1 MSAPQ
6 PVRDLLFWSV
16 PYGVQLKGNL
26 KTYAKVLLED
36 HAGETVLKGDFAQAI
51 PNIQKDMLD
60 RVSWR
65 KLVKRNCK

>member
-6 PVRDLLFWSV
+6 PVHDLLFWSV
-16 PYGVQLKGNL
+16 PDGIQLKGNW
-26 KTYAKVLLED
+26 KTYTKVLLED
-36 HAGETVLKGDFAQAI
+36 HTGEKVLKGDFAQAI